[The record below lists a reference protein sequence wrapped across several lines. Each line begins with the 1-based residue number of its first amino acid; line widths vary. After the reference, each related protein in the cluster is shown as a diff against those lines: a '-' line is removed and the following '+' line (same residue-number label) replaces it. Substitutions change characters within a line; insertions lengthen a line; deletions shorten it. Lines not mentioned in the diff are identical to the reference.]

1 MDWQTLRREL
11 VAQWIAPNWVCIDKA
26 KKLKAAY
33 VPIEDVVERS
43 MRWWAPS
50 VGSSMSLRWPVRSQS
65 PARLTIGGITKAA
78 TGESEPTIRKQTQR
92 S

>member
-26 KKLKAAY
+26 KKLEAAY
-33 VPIEDVVERS
+33 VPIEDVVERLDALVGTE
-43 MRWWAPS
+43 RWQLD
-50 VGSSMSLRWPVRSQS
+50 VS
-65 PARLTIGGITKAA
+65 PLAGAVTVTARLTIGGITKAA